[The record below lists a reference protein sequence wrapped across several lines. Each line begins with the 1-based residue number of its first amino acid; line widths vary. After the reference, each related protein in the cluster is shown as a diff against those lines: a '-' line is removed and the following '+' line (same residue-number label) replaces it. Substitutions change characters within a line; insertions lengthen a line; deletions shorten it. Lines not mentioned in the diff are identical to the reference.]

1 MEFESYFPKKRAEM
15 IKRTNSHKKYNN
27 KTNSNSSTKDLF
39 LNSGKNGSAL
49 RYSQRKIHQ
58 N

>member
-1 MEFESYFPKKRAEM
+1 M
-15 IKRTNSHKKYNN
+15 IKRTNSQKKYNN
-27 KTNSNSSTKDLF
+27 NKANNNSSTKDLF
-39 LNSGKNGSAL
+39 LNSGKNGSSL